1 MQYSLPFILSCV
13 ILIAFTTFTVA
24 LQYMEP
30 SPQFLRI
37 YNYYLSLVPGLT
49 RERWELCT
57 DFFRV
62 RNIKKGDFLQKQ
74 GVVANHVS
82 FLNYGL
88 LRMYHLVDGRE
99 KVSEFFK
106 EGEYAADYRSFLMRE
121 PAHTYVQALED
132 TEVVDLS
139 FDDLQIIYQRI
150 PEANFIGRLIAE
162 ELFKDMCRRT
172 TIQATVSIDEQYAAV
187 VRDKPWRIQR
197 VPQYMIASYL
207 GVTPEALSRIKSRAG
222 KRSRKIPLRP
232 TTPVITEIAA
242 AAKP

>member
-1 MQYSLPFILSCV
+1 
-13 ILIAFTTFTVA
+13 
-24 LQYMEP
+24 MEP
-30 SPQFLRI
+30 SPQFAKI
-37 YNYYLSLVPGLT
+37 QAYYLSFLPGLT
-49 RERWELCT
+49 GDAWELCT
-57 DFFRV
+57 EHFTV
-62 RNIKKGDFLQKQ
+62 RTLKKGEFLQKQ

-99 KVSEFFK
+99 KISEFFK
-106 EGEYAADYRSFLMRE
+106 EGDYAADYRSFLMRE
-121 PAHTYVQALED
+121 PANTYVQALED

-139 FDDLQIIYQRI
+139 FDDLQEIYKQI
-150 PEANFIGRLIAE
+150 PEANYIGRLIAE

-172 TIQATVSIDEQYAAV
+172 TTQVTVSIDDQYAAI
-187 VRDKPWRIQR
+187 VRDKPWLVQR

-232 TTPVITEIAA
+232 VPAVTTEIISAA
-242 AAKP
+242 QP

>member
-1 MQYSLPFILSCV
+1 
-13 ILIAFTTFTVA
+13 
-24 LQYMEP
+24 MEP
-30 SPQFLRI
+30 SPQFARI
-37 YNYYLSLVPGLT
+37 HTYYLSLVPGLT
-49 RERWELCT
+49 REGWDLCMNR
-57 DFFRV
+57 FRV
-62 RNIKKGDFLQKQ
+62 RTLKKGEFLQKQ

-106 EGEYAADYRSFLMRE
+106 EGDYAADYRSFLMRE
-121 PAHTYVQALED
+121 PANTYVQALED

-139 FDDLQIIYQRI
+139 FDDLQEIYKRI
-150 PEANFIGRLIAE
+150 PEANYIGRLIAE

-172 TIQATVSIDEQYAAV
+172 TVQVTVSIDDQYAAI
-187 VRDKPWRIQR
+187 VRDKPWLVQR

-232 TTPVITEIAA
+232 APAAVTEIATA
-242 AAKP
+242 AQP

>member
-1 MQYSLPFILSCV
+1 
-13 ILIAFTTFTVA
+13 
-24 LQYMEP
+24 MEP
-30 SPQFLRI
+30 SPQFERI
-37 YNYYLSLVPGLT
+37 RAYYLSLLPALT
-49 RERWELCT
+49 GDAWELCT
-57 DFFRV
+57 NYFTIRTL
-62 RNIKKGDFLQKQ
+62 KKGEFLQRQ

-106 EGEYAADYRSFLMRE
+106 EGDYAADYRSFLMRE
-121 PAHTYVQALED
+121 PANTYVQALEE
-132 TEVVDLS
+132 TEVVELS

-162 ELFKDMCRRT
+162 ELFKDICRRT
-172 TIQATVSIDEQYAAV
+172 TMQVTVSIDEQYAAI
-187 VRDKPWRIQR
+187 VRDKPWLIQR

-232 TTPVITEIAA
+232 AAPVITEMAA